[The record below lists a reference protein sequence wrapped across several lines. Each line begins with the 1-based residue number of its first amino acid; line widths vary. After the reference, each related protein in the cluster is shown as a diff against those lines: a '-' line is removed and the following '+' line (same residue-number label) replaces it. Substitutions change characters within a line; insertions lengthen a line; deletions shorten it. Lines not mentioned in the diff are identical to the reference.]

1 MTEKI
6 SRRLPEGSWTEDEDS
21 YVETWNQLGTAVA
34 KFFPG
39 YWLGGYDPG
48 IRLDNNVETI
58 RFSVTQAKLLL
69 QTQAEKQAE
78 SDALRAALKDTRA
91 ELTDFYKAKWRWEI
105 PKPPYAVRMP
115 QEAVI
120 AKLEELLTKDPFD
133 RAALIESAYWDEG
146 ITYDWDEEVAA
157 LSHKVREHFEPG
169 WQRLNEELGEK
180 S

>member
-6 SRRLPEGSWTEDEDS
+6 SRRLPEGSWTEDEDN

-78 SDALRAALKDTRA
+78 IDALQEEVSLLRA
-91 ELTDFYKAKWRWEI
+91 E
-105 PKPPYAVRMP
+105 VRK
-115 QEAVI
+115 QVFGSRVV
-120 AKLEELLTKDPFD
+120 FD
-133 RAALIESAYWDEG
+133 REVVARAKKEEG
-146 ITYDWDEEVAA
+146 
-157 LSHKVREHFEPG
+157 G
-169 WQRLNEELGEK
+169 
-180 S
+180 